1 MVLYRCYTA
10 VGGDG
15 VMGWYYTDVGGDGVM
30 GWYYTDVIQ
39 LLVVMG

>member
-30 GWYYTDVIQ
+30 
-39 LLVVMG
+39 LHRELVHVFSVRSR